1 MSTLLVQS
9 CSKSKI
15 STTEPVQAIDL
26 YSGYFYKI
34 IKKSIRDGEFEEG
47 IDISILS
54 AKYGL
59 ITPNELIREYDQ
71 RMSKERAEEL
81 ADEVTE
87 ELREWVIEKGYERV
101 VINAGQ
107 TYRNALDPDKIP
119 AEVSYISGDGIGTKG
134 HALKKFIRGNDSI
147 LQEAP

>member
-107 TYRNALDPDKIP
+107 TYRNALDPDDIP

>member
-15 STTEPVQAIDL
+15 SPSEPVKAIDL

-34 IKKSIRDGEFEEG
+34 LKKSIRAGEFNDK

-59 ITPNELIREYDQ
+59 ISPERTIEPYDRQ
-71 RMSKERAEEL
+71 MTISRADQL
-81 ADEVTE
+81 ADEVTTSLQSKIE
-87 ELREWVIEKGYERV
+87 EQDYEQV
-101 VINAGQ
+101 VINAGKA
-107 TYRNALDPDKIP
+107 YRCSVITEQIP
-119 AEVSYISGDGIGTKG
+119 TEVRYIAGDGIGTKG
-134 HALKKFIRGNDSI
+134 HAFKQFIRGDRSV
-147 LQEAP
+147 LKEEP

>member
-34 IKKSIRDGEFEEG
+34 IKKSRRTGEFAED

-54 AKYGL
+54 AKHGL
-59 ITPNELIREYDQ
+59 ISPDEPIMEYDQ

-87 ELREWVIEKGYERV
+87 ELRELVIDGRYERV
-101 VINAGQ
+101 VINAGR
-107 TYRNALDPDKIP
+107 TYRHTLDPEKIP
-119 AEVSYISGDGIGTKG
+119 ADVSYISGDGIGTKG
-134 HALKKFIRGNDSI
+134 HALKKFINGNDSI